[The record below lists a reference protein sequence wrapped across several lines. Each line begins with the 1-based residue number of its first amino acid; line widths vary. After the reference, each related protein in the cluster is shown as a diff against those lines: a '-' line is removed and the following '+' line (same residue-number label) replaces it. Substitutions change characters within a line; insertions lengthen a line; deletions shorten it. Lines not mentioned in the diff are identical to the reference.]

1 MAETFDIEAGVE
13 PTLLSSTKKTTK
25 NEQAGTKTVT
35 VEKKFSD
42 GSEEI
47 TETTTNKLESSKII
61 KTTKKLPDGTEET
74 TEKKKKLKCKEDK
87 SMSPLSVSSGL
98 TEISHPPEVSKDIAA
113 ASLIAVP
120 AGAASMTQPTI
131 NIEEHHHHNQSTNV
145 EAKAAVTGGGGGG
158 GCCCCCGASP
168 DGKPG
173 NCMAASSL
181 VCGIIG
187 IFIFGVILGTLA
199 IIFGSVALCQ
209 VGSEPEKFNPNSRCL
224 AISGIIC
231 GCFSF
236 LIWLVLFIFWF

>member
-1 MAETFDIEAGVE
+1 MKDSV
-13 PTLLSSTKKTTK
+13 K
-25 NEQAGTKTVT
+25 
-35 VEKKFSD
+35 
-42 GSEEI
+42 
-47 TETTTNKLESSKII
+47 TTTNKAKSSKII

-74 TEKKKKLKCKEDK
+74 TEKKKKLKNKENN

-98 TEISHPPEVSKDIAA
+98 TEISHPAEEPKDVAT
-113 ASLIAVP
+113 SNVVAVP
-120 AGAASMTQPTI
+120 VGGASMTQPTI

-173 NCMAASSL
+173 NCMASASL

-224 AISGIIC
+224 AISGIVC
-231 GCFSF
+231 GCCSF
-236 LIWLVLFIFWF
+236 LMWLVIFLFWF